1 MAAEPSFVDIV
12 GTSLSL
18 LKSLPNDTTAVDRAK
33 LLIPDT
39 DSLLRPSSR
48 IFYNDI
54 GDSSCLLSLDDHF
67 IAHESVD
74 ESLARKLVLIRLGLK
89 FADLRNLGPNLGQ
102 APITTVRHNLQRYTN
117 QQFLLEFFANAEDA
131 KATEF
136 SVALNLVTLRDK
148 QEMRVLSPTMAY
160 LCKLPSLVIHNDA
173 HFSSDDFKGICHT
186 SIGGK
191 GGRTDTIGE
200 FGLGA
205 LTMYHFADV
214 CIINYSKFEYC

>member
-1 MAAEPSFVDIV
+1 MPNFVNIV

-18 LKSLPNDTTAVDRAK
+18 LKSLPNDITPVDRAK

-39 DSLLRPSSR
+39 KSLLRPSSR

-54 GDSSCLLSLDDHF
+54 GDKLCLLSLDDQF
-67 IAHESVD
+67 IAHELVD
-74 ESLARKLVLIRLGLK
+74 ESLARKLGLSRLGLK
-89 FADLRNLGPNLGQ
+89 FADLRDLGPNLGQ

-131 KATEF
+131 KATGF
-136 SVALNLVTLRDK
+136 SVALNLVTVRDK
-148 QEMRVLSPTMAY
+148 QDMRVLSPTMAY

-173 HFSSDDFKGICHT
+173 QFSTDDFEGICHT

-214 CIINYSKFEYC
+214 CIINYMKSEYC